1 MINTTRVGVG
11 WLVLAFPFWLAVVF
25 SSSFSPPF
33 ASPKNAIL
41 IFAPFSLLD
50 LVLHKSCGMGGN
62 TMYCR
67 LGAISKSMW
76 I

>member
-1 MINTTRVGVG
+1 VG
-11 WLVLAFPFWLAVVF
+11 WLVLAFPFWLAFVF